1 MVNCRKVKFSLQF
14 NMLRDHACPQLNYCN
29 SRGFC
34 AILVALTI
42 SAIFLLTR
50 FAKLQSFSFLTN
62 FILIFNFFLVTIFMK
77 KSYDL
82 IVTNTVIFFIKTLW
96 MKTNSF
102 QFQWNQ
108 LSIFRAVANFFQT
121 PQPCS
126 SFCHPFWS
134 FLDALA
140 YIVHSVSQSVLFR
153 SVRTSWNTF
162 VSPLVR

>member
-77 KSYDL
+77 KILWFNCHQYSHL
-82 IVTNTVIFFIKTLW
+82 FHQNPLNENQFFPIS
-96 MKTNSF
+96 ME
-102 QFQWNQ
+102 
-108 LSIFRAVANFFQT
+108 SIFNFQGCRKFLPDSPT
-121 PQPCS
+121 LLLFLSSVLKLFRCTSIYCS
-126 SFCHPFWS
+126 
-134 FLDALA
+134 L
-140 YIVHSVSQSVLFR
+140 SQSV
-153 SVRTSWNTF
+153 
-162 VSPLVR
+162 SPF

>member
-1 MVNCRKVKFSLQF
+1 
-14 NMLRDHACPQLNYCN
+14 MLAPSWIIATLAVFVQ
-29 SRGFC
+29 
-34 AILVALTI
+34 
-42 SAIFLLTR
+42 FLL
-50 FAKLQSFSFLTN
+50 LSPSQQFSFWPGLPSFN
-62 FILIFNFFLVTIFMK
+62 LFHSWQISFWFLISSLSPFSWK

-108 LSIFRAVANFFQT
+108 FSIFRAVANFFQT

-140 YIVHSVSQSVLFR
+140 YIVHSLSQSVLFR
-153 SVRTSWNTF
+153 SARTSWNTF
-162 VSPLVR
+162 VSPLVRPSVRPSVRAKNLNHI